1 MIRSFYNPVCC
12 REEKEKILNRLRRL
26 VWITRS
32 HSDPNDDVIM
42 DDNDR
47 SVPIVTRTEHQ
58 LYEDKQE
65 VSHITLLKLSNS
77 SASNA
82 SFTVAETKRTS

>member
-1 MIRSFYNPVCC
+1 MCGSHDVT
-12 REEKEKILNRLRRL
+12 
-26 VWITRS
+26 WS

-47 SVPIVTRTEHQ
+47 SVPIVTRSVTRTEHQ

-65 VSHITLLKLSNS
+65 VSHITSLELPVSNVSLL
-77 SASNA
+77 
-82 SFTVAETKRTS
+82 

>member
-1 MIRSFYNPVCC
+1 MYHMMV
-12 REEKEKILNRLRRL
+12 
-26 VWITRS
+26 TRS

-47 SVPIVTRTEHQ
+47 SVPIVTRSVTRTEHQ

-65 VSHITLLKLSNS
+65 VCVLNW
-77 SASNA
+77 NW
-82 SFTVAETKRTS
+82 